1 MPILQSNVTSTGN
14 TLYSSNGNTVITWV
28 SLCNYTA
35 GNITANLHVLQSG
48 CSASNINMI
57 ACNVLITS
65 GDTYQIYTGNEKLI
79 LANAQALYAIANA
92 NSMAA
97 TISYT
102 SA

>member
-1 MPILQSNVTSTGN
+1 MPILQANVTTTGGN
-14 TLYSSNGNTVITWV
+14 IYTSSGNTVITWV
-28 SLCNYTA
+28 SLCNYTT

-57 ACNVLITS
+57 ACNVLITT

-79 LANAQALYAIANA
+79 LTNAQTLYAVANA
-92 NSMAA
+92 NSLAS
-97 TISYT
+97 TTSYT